1 MAGLTVAALAA
12 SCGLVWLPKVGVPV
26 AAALFPLQ
34 LLFATLSVATGVV
47 GYARGVGGARG
58 RHTAVV
64 GVGVGLTWFVL
75 QVLLFALTVGSLLA
89 LVAMALGLA
98 YA

>member
-1 MAGLTVAALAA
+1 
-12 SCGLVWLPKVGVPV
+12 
-26 AAALFPLQ
+26 
-34 LLFATLSVATGVV
+34 
-47 GYARGVGGARG
+47 
-58 RHTAVV
+58 VV